1 MGGSK
6 FHGLLTFFPSL
17 SSLNTKGPLS
27 VLVFFFPLPLSFLY
41 FIFFYETYY
50 DCGFCLGIEF
60 NILEKVH

>member
-6 FHGLLTFFPSL
+6 FHRLLTFFPSL

-27 VLVFFFPLPLSFLY
+27 VLVFFFLSLSLPCISF
-41 FIFFYETYY
+41 FFYETYY

>member
-27 VLVFFFPLPLSFLY
+27 VLVFFFSPSLY
-41 FIFFYETYY
+41 PVFHFFSMRHTTIVA
-50 DCGFCLGIEF
+50 FA
-60 NILEKVH
+60 